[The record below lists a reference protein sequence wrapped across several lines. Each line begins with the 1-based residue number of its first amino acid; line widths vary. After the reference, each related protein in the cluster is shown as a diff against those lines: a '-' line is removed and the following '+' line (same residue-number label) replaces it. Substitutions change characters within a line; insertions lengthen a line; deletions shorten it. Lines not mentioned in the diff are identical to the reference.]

1 MYAKDFEY
9 DGHKLSDFGF
19 IVCSFNGAGDVETVS
34 AGSEITFNKVSHH
47 QGKKQSLTSTKYER
61 CIQSVFQICKNPC
74 AGSKSIITDEEYRN
88 IMRWLN
94 RREFLPFKPIFSDE
108 QKEDVYYNAS
118 FNVNKIMA
126 NGKLY
131 GLELNMETDK
141 PFGYGSLIT
150 EDWTV
155 STENT
160 GTEINIID
168 ESDEIGCTFPKVIVT
183 CSEDGDLHIK
193 NITEGCETV
202 VKNCKADE
210 TVAIDGTS
218 QTIMSS
224 MLEEHDIA
232 ADFNYEFFRIGNS
245 YSNRE
250 NKITVSLPCDISIM
264 YYPIIKDTP

>member
-155 STENT
+155 STEKT
-160 GTEINIID
+160 GT
-168 ESDEIGCTFPKVIVT
+168 GKTVRPTKQLPLM
-183 CSEDGDLHIK
+183 GLHRRLCHLCLK
-193 NITEGCETV
+193 NMI
-202 VKNCKADE
+202 
-210 TVAIDGTS
+210 
-218 QTIMSS
+218 
-224 MLEEHDIA
+224 L
-232 ADFNYEFFRIGNS
+232 
-245 YSNRE
+245 
-250 NKITVSLPCDISIM
+250 LPISIM
-264 YYPIIKDTP
+264 NFSESETVIATVKIKSPFHYRVI